1 MGIKP
6 QMTVLAIWHE
16 EIPASLTN
24 AHSDSLVTMA
34 SAIICLNW
42 RQPRDEE
49 CDLCEPPSTMV
60 TSSSLSRIW
69 PTLLLLLLPLPDGL
83 SSM

>member
-34 SAIICLNW
+34 SAIICLN
-42 RQPRDEE
+42 
-49 CDLCEPPSTMV
+49 
-60 TSSSLSRIW
+60 
-69 PTLLLLLLPLPDGL
+69 
-83 SSM
+83 